1 MERNAG
7 EIDFITEYT
16 RSQLV
21 RWADGCIRDGCIPTV
36 LLDGTYTHVYLDCA
50 RKKGWVTKADP
61 PKLTSKGFKAA
72 ASFLRR

>member
-7 EIDFITEYT
+7 EIDFIEEYT

-21 RWADGCIRDGCIPTV
+21 RWADGCIRDGCIPDRT
-36 LLDGTYTHVYLDCA
+36 THVYLDCA

-72 ASFLRR
+72 ASFLGGRG